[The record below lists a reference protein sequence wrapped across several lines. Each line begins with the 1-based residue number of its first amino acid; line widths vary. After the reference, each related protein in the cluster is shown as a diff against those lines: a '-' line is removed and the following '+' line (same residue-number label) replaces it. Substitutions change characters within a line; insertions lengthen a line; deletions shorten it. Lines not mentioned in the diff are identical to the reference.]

1 MADGTDSGFSEGQSS
16 GPGGSSGPISPDLD
30 PLNITTSTVDLEE
43 SLDMGA
49 ETPLDCGPTPRSFYT
64 LFTDGEGDPKSTGDD
79 ITTLTQS
86 SLAGLRL
93 DDALASDVH
102 DLFVTV
108 DDPEKHITNMES
120 YITYRVT
127 TKTTRSDYDSHE
139 YVVRRRY
146 QDFLWLRERL
156 EATNPTH
163 LIPPLPEKHSFRR
176 LDRFSPE
183 FLKTRQAALQ
193 KFLSRIVDH
202 PTLSFNENL
211 TIFLTA
217 KELASHRKQA
227 QGIMGKMGSSMRSMA
242 AGYMLKN
249 RSPEYATMQEYVN
262 TFGAKMGTID
272 RINQRLLKEMTDYQQ
287 DLREF
292 GPVFTLWSN
301 SETEL
306 APAMLGMASGVEKC
320 EKALDQQISD
330 QEHVFAPP
338 VKEYILYA
346 EAMKA
351 VLKRRDSIQMEYEL
365 TVEDLSRK
373 RNDREQLKMSD
384 QSYSLGAF
392 LGKDPEE
399 VRQQKRTKLDSQI
412 EELLKQ
418 VEVSNDSVEC
428 ANADLKADLE
438 RWHRNKRRDVKEVFS
453 ELCDR
458 NIQYYQE
465 CLSAWE
471 ETLQEIN
478 QKSELETASTLAT
491 PTSSCPDT
499 PNLAT
504 PTSSITPPL
513 PATPTKGGTEGGA
526 AEGQGGTQ

>member
-49 ETPLDCGPTPRSFYT
+49 
-64 LFTDGEGDPKSTGDD
+64 EGDPKSTGDD

-217 KELASHRKQA
+217 KAWELASHRKQA

-373 RNDREQLKMSD
+373 RNDREQL
-384 QSYSLGAF
+384 
-392 LGKDPEE
+392 
-399 VRQQKRTKLDSQI
+399 
-412 EELLKQ
+412 LKQ

-478 QKSELETASTLAT
+478 QKSE
-491 PTSSCPDT
+491 
-499 PNLAT
+499 
-504 PTSSITPPL
+504 
-513 PATPTKGGTEGGA
+513 
-526 AEGQGGTQ
+526 

>member
-1 MADGTDSGFSEGQSS
+1 MADGTDSGFSEGQPS
-16 GPGGSSGPISPDLD
+16 GPGGYSGPISPDID

-49 ETPLDCGPTPRSFYT
+49 E
-64 LFTDGEGDPKSTGDD
+64 GDAKSTRDD
-79 ITTLTQS
+79 ITALTQS

-306 APAMLGMASGVEKC
+306 APAMLGMAGGVEKC
-320 EKALDQQISD
+320 EKALEQQISD

-365 TVEDLSRK
+365 TIEELNRK

-399 VRQQKRTKLDSQI
+399 VRQQKRTKLDTQI

-491 PTSSCPDT
+491 PTSSCPAT

-513 PATPTKGGTEGGA
+513 PATPTKDGTEGGA
-526 AEGQGGTQ
+526 GDGEKQ

>member
-49 ETPLDCGPTPRSFYT
+49 E
-64 LFTDGEGDPKSTGDD
+64 GDQKSTGDD
-79 ITTLTQS
+79 ITALTQS

>member
-49 ETPLDCGPTPRSFYT
+49 
-64 LFTDGEGDPKSTGDD
+64 EGDPKSTGDD

>member
-1 MADGTDSGFSEGQSS
+1 MADGTDSGFSEGQPS
-16 GPGGSSGPISPDLD
+16 GPGGYSGPISPDID

-49 ETPLDCGPTPRSFYT
+49 E
-64 LFTDGEGDPKSTGDD
+64 GDAKSTRDD
-79 ITTLTQS
+79 ITALTQS

-306 APAMLGMASGVEKC
+306 APAMLGMAGGVEKC
-320 EKALDQQISD
+320 EKALEQQISD

-365 TVEDLSRK
+365 TIEELNRK

-399 VRQQKRTKLDSQI
+399 VRQQKRTKLDTQI

-491 PTSSCPDT
+491 PTSSCPAT

-513 PATPTKGGTEGGA
+513 PATPTKDGTEGGA
-526 AEGQGGTQ
+526 GDGGKQ